1 MAILYIFHAETS
13 TGQNYECNRHD
24 YICYRQELYT
34 FRHAL
39 ITLSAISRLFSE
51 KLFQWDNNVKTIWCI
66 HFPDGDIILF
76 YLFIPKQIFD
86 LGFFLLQW
94 YIKQFQDGNT
104 FYLEMDPHLLWQKLS
119 HLNLFPLISLQ
130 LRSLCLPLP

>member
-39 ITLSAISRLFSE
+39 ITLWEYFGINFTSTLGA
-51 KLFQWDNNVKTIWCI
+51 
-66 HFPDGDIILF
+66 F
-76 YLFIPKQIFD
+76 YIDEHSPSPKN
-86 LGFFLLQW
+86 
-94 YIKQFQDGNT
+94 YKQNQMTGTNT
-104 FYLEMDPHLLWQKLS
+104 NANKNKNTGQ
-119 HLNLFPLISLQ
+119 
-130 LRSLCLPLP
+130 

>member
-39 ITLSAISRLFSE
+39 ITLLILGGSMSRFALGGPPGA
-51 KLFQWDNNVKTIWCI
+51 KLNDMS
-66 HFPDGDIILF
+66 HFGP
-76 YLFIPKQIFD
+76 
-86 LGFFLLQW
+86 FLRVS
-94 YIKQFQDGNT
+94 IEG
-104 FYLEMDPHLLWQKLS
+104 
-119 HLNLFPLISLQ
+119 
-130 LRSLCLPLP
+130 

>member
-39 ITLSAISRLFSE
+39 ITLLKPPPGKSRNLKKDRFKYVIFSACNSE
-51 KLFQWDNNVKTIWCI
+51 IWKKRK
-66 HFPDGDIILF
+66 PG
-76 YLFIPKQIFD
+76 
-86 LGFFLLQW
+86 
-94 YIKQFQDGNT
+94 
-104 FYLEMDPHLLWQKLS
+104 
-119 HLNLFPLISLQ
+119 
-130 LRSLCLPLP
+130 